1 MTSWTFKT
9 NTKGGSMTRDDI
21 IKMARDAGFYGS
33 EILGEHDYDVVGVVN
48 DLERF
53 AALVTAAKE
62 KEVLDRL
69 APVIS
74 NAVSKAMIAERE
86 ACAKVAF
93 NAKTYLEAAAAIRA
107 RGQE

>member
-1 MTSWTFKT
+1 
-9 NTKGGSMTRDDI
+9 MTRDDI
-21 IKMARDAGFYGS
+21 IRMAREAGFYGS
-33 EILGEHDYDVVGVVN
+33 EILGEHDYDVVGLIA

-74 NAVSKAMIAERE
+74 IAVSKAMISERE
-86 ACAKVAF
+86 ACAQIVEMPWQGHYREVA
-93 NAKTYLEAAAAIRA
+93 AQIRA
-107 RGQE
+107 RGQKCN